1 VQYLDAALPTNAG
14 VYGST
19 SLSSLTTPDF
29 AGCLTWCLS
38 YSWLP
43 CTAAMVTDQCYIY
56 TSYDLTTLA
65 SSTGAT
71 VAVKPTAPTPTAT
84 VNGFA
89 QYTNAAL
96 PTDVG
101 VYGSTPLSSLTSPD
115 FAGCLNWCISYSW
128 LPCKAAMVTDRCYIY
143 SSYTLNSVVYQA
155 GTSLALLPPA
165 PTSAGTVSGFMQFN
179 NGALSTGVGQIGN
192 APLSGL
198 TSPDFAGCIKWCQ
211 SYGSACKAA
220 MVTDRCYIFSSYTF
234 STMVYQA
241 GATLALLPI
250 PVGTINGFTQYNDTA
265 LPIATGQIGNSP
277 LSSLTSPDFAGCVKW
292 CQSYGSACKAAMV
305 QGRCY
310 IFSSYTLSTL
320 VYSVGTTLALLPPAP
335 TQAGTVSGFTQYN
348 DGVLPTNV
356 GQIGN
361 TPLSSLTSADF
372 AGCVKWCQSY
382 GSACKAA
389 LVTDRCYIFSTYTL
403 SAMTYQAGATLGLIP
418 ISVGTINGFSQY
430 NDAAVPTNV
439 AQIGNAPLTSL
450 TSPDFAGCVKWCQS
464 YGSSCKAAMLSGR
477 CYIFSSYT
485 LSTLVIQPGTTLA
498 LLPPAP
504 TQAGNVSGFTQ
515 YNDGVLPTNVGQIGN
530 TPLSSLTSAD
540 FAGCIKWCQSYGSSC
555 KAALVTDRCYIFSSY
570 TLSSMTYQAGATLAL
585 IPLPAGTV
593 SGFTQYNDAALPIAT
608 GQIGNSPL
616 TSLTSPDFAGC
627 VKWCQSYGASCKAAM
642 VQGRCYIFS
651 SYSFNAVVIQ
661 PGTTLALLP
670 PTPTQAGSISG
681 FTQYNDGALPI
692 GSGQIANAP
701 LSSLTSADFAG
712 CVKWCQSY
720 GSSCKAAMVSGRCYI
735 FSSYTLS
742 SMAYQAGATL
752 ALLPLPAGTISG
764 FTQYNDAALPT
775 GTGQIGNAPLT
786 SLTSPDFA
794 GCVKWCLSYGAACKA
809 ALVQGRCYIFSSY
822 TMSTLTIS
830 LGNTVAIK
838 P

>member
-1 VQYLDAALPTNAG
+1 MISTHSIFARNSWYDHSPAVTITLAPRTVPSPTPTSGGFVQYTDVALPTNVG
-14 VYGST
+14 LYGST
-19 SLSSLTTPDF
+19 PLNSLTTPDF

-56 TSYDLTTLA
+56 TSYDPNSLS

-71 VAVKPTAPTPTAT
+71 VAVKPTIPTPTAT
-84 VNGFA
+84 VSGFA

-101 VYGSTPLSSLTSPD
+101 VYGSTPLSSLSSPD

-143 SSYTLNSVVYQA
+143 SSYTLSAVVYQA
-155 GTSLALLPPA
+155 GASLALLPP
-165 PTSAGTVSGFMQFN
+165 T
-179 NGALSTGVGQIGN
+179 
-192 APLSGL
+192 
-198 TSPDFAGCIKWCQ
+198 
-211 SYGSACKAA
+211 
-220 MVTDRCYIFSSYTF
+220 
-234 STMVYQA
+234 
-241 GATLALLPI
+241 
-250 PVGTINGFTQYNDTA
+250 
-265 LPIATGQIGNSP
+265 
-277 LSSLTSPDFAGCVKW
+277 
-292 CQSYGSACKAAMV
+292 
-305 QGRCY
+305 
-310 IFSSYTLSTL
+310 
-320 VYSVGTTLALLPPAP
+320 P
-335 TQAGTVSGFTQYN
+335 TQAGTISGFTQYN
-348 DGVLPTNV
+348 NGVLPTNI

-361 TPLSSLTSADF
+361 TPLS
-372 AGCVKWCQSY
+372 
-382 GSACKAA
+382 
-389 LVTDRCYIFSTYTL
+389 
-403 SAMTYQAGATLGLIP
+403 
-418 ISVGTINGFSQY
+418 
-430 NDAAVPTNV
+430 
-439 AQIGNAPLTSL
+439 SL

-464 YGSSCKAAMLSGR
+464 YGSSCKAAM
-477 CYIFSSYT
+477 
-485 LSTLVIQPGTTLA
+485 
-498 LLPPAP
+498 
-504 TQAGNVSGFTQ
+504 
-515 YNDGVLPTNVGQIGN
+515 
-530 TPLSSLTSAD
+530 
-540 FAGCIKWCQSYGSSC
+540 
-555 KAALVTDRCYIFSSY
+555 VTDRCYIFSSY

-608 GQIGNSPL
+608 GQIGNAPL
-616 TSLTSPDFAGC
+616 TALTSPDFAGC
-627 VKWCQSYGASCKAAM
+627 IKWCQSYGSSCKAAM

-651 SYSFNAVVIQ
+651 SYSLNTVAIQ
-661 PGTTLALLP
+661 LGTTLALLP
-670 PTPTQAGSISG
+670 PTPTQAGTISG
-681 FTQYNDGALPI
+681 FTQYNDGVLPT
-692 GSGQIANAP
+692 GVGQIGNTP

-712 CVKWCQSY
+712 CIKWCQSY

-786 SLTSPDFA
+786 GLTSPDFA
-794 GCVKWCLSYGAACKA
+794 GCVKWCLSYGSACKA